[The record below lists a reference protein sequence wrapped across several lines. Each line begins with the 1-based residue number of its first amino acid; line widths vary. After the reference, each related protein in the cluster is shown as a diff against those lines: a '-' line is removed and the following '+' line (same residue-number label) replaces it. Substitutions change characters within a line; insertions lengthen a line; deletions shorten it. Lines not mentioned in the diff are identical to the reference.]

1 MSAPHHVLLL
11 DDSPLVLNATR
22 AALEAGGFQ
31 VSTTETAAEFLTLLT
46 QVKPH
51 LALVDVSMPGMEGD
65 SVVWIARA
73 HRMHTCP
80 IVFYSAKSEAE
91 LAALV
96 ASTGAEGYVCKTDDA
111 ELLCE
116 KVKGFIDAR

>member
-1 MSAPHHVLLL
+1 MTTARHILLL
-11 DDSPLVLNATR
+11 DDSPMVLNATR
-22 AALEAGGFQ
+22 EALESGGFQ
-31 VSTTETAAEFLTLLT
+31 VSTTDNAAEFLTLLT
-46 QVKPH
+46 TVKPH

-73 HRMHTCP
+73 HQLHTCP
-80 IVFYSAKSEAE
+80 IVFYSAKSDAE
-91 LAALV
+91 LAALA

-111 ELLCE
+111 ALLCA

>member
-1 MSAPHHVLLL
+1 MTAPRHILVL
-11 DDSPLVLNATR
+11 DDSALVLNATR
-22 AALEAGGFQ
+22 EALESGGYQ
-31 VSTTETAAEFLTLLT
+31 VSTTDAAAEFLALLT
-46 QVKPH
+46 KVKPD
-51 LALVDVSMPGMEGD
+51 LALVDVSMPGLEGD

-73 HRMHTCP
+73 HQMHTCP

-91 LAALV
+91 LAALA

-111 ELLCE
+111 QALCA